1 MIRIGDADMFHARLS
16 IIDIEH
22 GSQPLSAHDSFL
34 NHHILFNGEIYN
46 HNELRQQLSSVY
58 TFSTK
63 SDTEVLL
70 AAYLIWGQDALQY
83 LNGMYSFVIYNSLS
97 GEIFFARDPSGQK
110 PLFYSSAGE
119 NILISSC
126 PFPVD
131 GQRDVSPDSLV
142 KYMYNGYISGT
153 SSIYKNVKA
162 LLPGHSVT
170 IKSGVWRENRYDN
183 PIDYLSTPNTLALE
197 DHDLLELLDQKIE
210 QSVNY
215 CTVADVPIGILL
227 SAGIDSSLIYSYLKE
242 IYNYSLSVFSFD
254 SEDTHS
260 EYAIAKNYC
269 SDTLPLRCTKQI
281 DADLFNK
288 VYGTIFSQPFADS
301 SALYTGPL
309 YEYVSRTH
317 KCVITGDGAD
327 EIFYGY
333 GWRFSHLFSDFDSL
347 VLRTRR
353 SYSQLISNINSQL
366 PLLPLLQLGYQY
378 PIFNSQ
384 SIATFLGITVD
395 QCTRNFNNYK
405 PSGLIAEIDNV
416 LVCDYMDYLPSN
428 INVKSDELSMY
439 YGVESR
445 SPFQDPFLRQFVFSL
460 PLQNKVSSTQTKT
473 LLRQLHQ
480 QKYSNYSSRP
490 KSGFGANY
498 ALILQYPDLLDLY
511 SYFVSPYSKVS
522 SLFDTKFINTILVDN
537 YSAQRWNFMVL
548 AAWLESNF

>member
-1 MIRIGDADMFHARLS
+1 M
-16 IIDIEH
+16 
-22 GSQPLSAHDSFL
+22 L
-34 NHHILFNGEIYN
+34 N
-46 HNELRQQLSSVY
+46 
-58 TFSTK
+58 
-63 SDTEVLL
+63 
-70 AAYLIWGQDALQY
+70 
-83 LNGMYSFVIYNSLS
+83 
-97 GEIFFARDPSGQK
+97 
-110 PLFYSSAGE
+110 
-119 NILISSC
+119 
-126 PFPVD
+126 
-131 GQRDVSPDSLV
+131 
-142 KYMYNGYISGT
+142 
-153 SSIYKNVKA
+153 
-162 LLPGHSVT
+162 
-170 IKSGVWRENRYDN
+170 
-183 PIDYLSTPNTLALE
+183 
-197 DHDLLELLDQKIE
+197 QKIE

-254 SEDTHS
+254 SEDIHS

-269 SDTLPLRCTKQI
+269 TDTLPLRCTKQI

-301 SALYTGPL
+301 SAIYTAPL
-309 YEYVSRTH
+309 YEYVSKTH

-333 GWRFSHLFSDFDSL
+333 GWRFSHLFLDFDSL

-366 PLLPLLQLGYQY
+366 PLLPLLQLGYRY

-445 SPFQDPFLRQFVFSL
+445 SPF
-460 PLQNKVSSTQTKT
+460 
-473 LLRQLHQ
+473 
-480 QKYSNYSSRP
+480 
-490 KSGFGANY
+490 
-498 ALILQYPDLLDLY
+498 
-511 SYFVSPYSKVS
+511 
-522 SLFDTKFINTILVDN
+522 
-537 YSAQRWNFMVL
+537 
-548 AAWLESNF
+548 